1 MMKLTVKS
9 NQSLMD
15 MAVEHCGA
23 FEAVVDLAFAND
35 ISITDA
41 LETASEIEEVDV
53 FEEKTA
59 KLFGNLYNKPA
70 TALTR
75 IEIREFCDAV
85 GFNTA
90 DFGTFDYTY
99 DDNFYK

>member
-15 MAVEHCGA
+15 MAVEHLGA
-23 FEAVVDLAFAND
+23 FDAVVELAFAND
-35 ISITDA
+35 ISITDS
-41 LETASEIEEVDV
+41 LETASEIDEVDV
-53 FEEKTA
+53 FDEKTA

-85 GFNTA
+85 GFNTV
-90 DFGTFDYTY
+90 DFGTFDYTF
-99 DDNFYK
+99 DDKFYK